1 MTLKTKM
8 SLLVFLTSLSIVSIG
23 FSSWSIT
30 AETTAE
36 INGNIEVDNVVDVK
50 DCVYISS
57 INELKY
63 CEYGFMND
71 SNQIVDEG
79 KLTLGYYVD
88 LNQCEAYF
96 SPLSSLEITLSL
108 TLSDNDSDCEILS
121 MLSGYDVSSDGGFT
135 PLHNPSGDFTDIYI
149 CFEEI
154 IPNNTEHF
162 NFYVD
167 YYFYHEI
174 NSYFKKNV
182 YDYFINSELEFVIET
197 TITAK

>member
-1 MTLKTKM
+1 MTLKAKM

-50 DCVYISS
+50 DCVYITS

-63 CEYGFMND
+63 CEYGFMNN

-88 LNQCEAYF
+88 LNQCESYF
-96 SPLSSLEITLSL
+96 SPLGTLEITVSIGLS
-108 TLSDNDSDCEILS
+108 NNESDCEILS
-121 MLSGYDVSSDGGFT
+121 MLSGYDVNSEGGFT
-135 PLHNPSGDFTDIYI
+135 PLHNLSEDLTDIYI

-162 NFYVD
+162 NFYID

-174 NSYFKKNV
+174 NSNFKKDV
-182 YDYFINSELEFVIET
+182 HDYFINNDLEIIIET